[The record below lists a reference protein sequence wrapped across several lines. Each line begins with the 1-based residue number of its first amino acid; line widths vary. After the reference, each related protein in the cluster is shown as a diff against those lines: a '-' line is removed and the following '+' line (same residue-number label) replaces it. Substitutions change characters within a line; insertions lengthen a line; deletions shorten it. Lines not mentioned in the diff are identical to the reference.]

1 MMPKCVQ
8 FSHLKSLKR
17 APKFFDLFWQIHK
30 NVIILIMEKQQAG
43 KIKGKGEL
51 MKQLNCL
58 MFGGVLLVSMVLG
71 CHNPVSSPSEPFV
84 IKSVNQSA
92 DSTGYCHQRILPYS
106 NKVFCAETLHY
117 SDTAGAPVSFQND
130 TDDTILISPGGPF
143 YQSINID
150 STDCNGGGCKY
161 WVEGIQVD
169 TVVSWNGMYI
179 CSFMGQLVSVVKPI
193 KTSKFDI
200 GYPNDTVKITYRD
213 SINTTAGSTR
223 NNLLLISRNI
233 DMQHIEISAPAPP
246 TGISVSGAYV
256 RLPVFIEAYFSIAIS
271 SGVAPGIYSFE
282 FSVNI
287 DNKFYGN
294 IPCTIKVL

>member
-1 MMPKCVQ
+1 
-8 FSHLKSLKR
+8 
-17 APKFFDLFWQIHK
+17 
-30 NVIILIMEKQQAG
+30 
-43 KIKGKGEL
+43 
-51 MKQLNCL
+51 MKQLKYWKVV
-58 MFGGVLLVSMVLG
+58 GVLFVSIALG
-71 CHNPVSSPSEPFV
+71 CHNPLNSPSEPFV
-84 IKSVNQSA
+84 IKSVNQAA

-106 NKVFCAETLHY
+106 NTVFCAETLHY

-130 TDDTILISPGGPF
+130 TDDTILISPGGPC
-143 YQSINID
+143 YQRINID

-193 KTSKFDI
+193 KTSVFHI

-213 SINTTAGSTR
+213 SITTTAGSTR

-233 DMQHIEISAPAPP
+233 DMQNIEITAPAPP